1 MVNGQ
6 SWGQSFLEIAKE
18 KNLDLEDLEE
28 KARQGGFAV
37 FNTKGYTNVA
47 IAAATVS
54 LMNLVLSD
62 AKSIAI
68 CSHYDEKFKS
78 YISTPALI
86 GKEGVEALVKL
97 PLTFEEEVKLK
108 QSVCEI
114 QENIDE
120 FS

>member
-1 MVNGQ
+1 MNMV
-6 SWGQSFLEIAKE
+6 LA
-18 KNLDLEDLEE
+18 
-28 KARQGGFAV
+28 
-37 FNTKGYTNVA
+37 
-47 IAAATVS
+47 
-54 LMNLVLSD
+54 D

-97 PLTFEEEVKLK
+97 PLTFKEEVKLK

-114 QENIDE
+114 QEKIDY